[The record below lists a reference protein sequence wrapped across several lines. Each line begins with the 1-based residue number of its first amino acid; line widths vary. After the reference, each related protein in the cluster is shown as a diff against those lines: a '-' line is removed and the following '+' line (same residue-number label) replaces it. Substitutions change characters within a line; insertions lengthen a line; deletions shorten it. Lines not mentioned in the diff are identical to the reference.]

1 MKEFWLKFCKYF
13 KLFLKYLKQVFED
26 SVGHMSSKRV
36 FGAIG
41 FISAIVMAFK
51 GIPTDTVIAI
61 LSPSALMLGLD
72 SVTDI
77 WKFRENKEAKE
88 PTKVVEH
95 EIDV

>member
-26 SVGHMSSKRV
+26 SSGSMSSKRV

-41 FISAIVMAFK
+41 FISAIIMAFK
-51 GIPTDTVIAI
+51 GVGVDVIIAV
-61 LSPSALMLGLD
+61 LSPSCLMLGLD

-77 WKFRENKEAKE
+77 WKRDTLKVTEN
-88 PTKVVEH
+88 
-95 EIDV
+95 EIDK